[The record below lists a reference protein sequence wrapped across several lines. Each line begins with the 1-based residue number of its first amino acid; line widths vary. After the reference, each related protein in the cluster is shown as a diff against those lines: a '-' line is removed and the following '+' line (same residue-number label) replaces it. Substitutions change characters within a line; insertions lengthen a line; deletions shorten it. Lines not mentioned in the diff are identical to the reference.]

1 MDTNKGTTDLGTL
14 IGLLAGLGIILIGI
28 IQSGG
33 KLYWFFNFNSLL
45 IVLGGTFAATMVN
58 LPLRAVGNIFNV
70 LQNVF
75 RGEDYDYIGI
85 IEEIVQKAQKA
96 RKDGLLSLEADLPMM
111 RDGFFKNGI
120 ELAINERESSRLR
133 TFLNLEMNNISS
145 RHVAGQEMFLYMAS
159 YAPAFGMLGTVLG
172 LIIMMNNFSS
182 GGGDGMEITASY
194 DVAERFADL
203 LSGMG
208 LALITTFYGVF
219 MANMIFLP
227 IGGKLKRRSE
237 NELMLKSIVVEG
249 IISIH
254 AREHPILIKEKLMTF
269 APSQFR
275 YNTEIEISE
284 EKPLSSL
291 SAIKEKMEE
300 QREEPSDEE

>member
-33 KLYWFFNFNSLL
+33 KLYWFFNLNSLL

-96 RKDGLLSLEADLPMM
+96 RKDGLLSLEADLPTM

-182 GGGDGMEITASY
+182 GGEGMELTASY

-237 NELMLKSIVVEG
+237 NEMMLKSIVVEG

-284 EKPLSSL
+284 EKPSSSL

>member
-1 MDTNKGTTDLGTL
+1 MDSNKGTTDLGTL
-14 IGLLAGLGIILIGI
+14 IGLLAGMTIIVIGI
-28 IQSGG
+28 LQSGG
-33 KLYWFFNFNSLL
+33 KLFWFFNFNSLL
-45 IVLGGTFAATMVN
+45 IVVGGTFAATMVN
-58 LPLRAVGNIFNV
+58 LPLNAVK
-70 LQNVF
+70 NVF
-75 RGEDYDYIGI
+75 NILKNVFKGEDYDYVGI
-85 IEEIVQKAQKA
+85 INEIVEKAQKA
-96 RKDGLLSLEADLPMM
+96 RTDGLLSLEADLPNM
-111 RDGFFKNGI
+111 REGFFKNGI

-133 TFLNLEMNNISS
+133 TFLNLEMNNIAS
-145 RHVAGQEMFLYMAS
+145 RHIAGQELFLYMGS

-172 LIIMMNNFSS
+172 LIVMMNNFA
-182 GGGDGMEITASY
+182 GGDISSEISASY
-194 DVAERFADL
+194 DIADRFAEL

-237 NELMLKSIVVEG
+237 NEMMLKSIVVEG

-269 APSQFR
+269 VPSFVR
-275 YNTEIEISE
+275 YQPEEIVTES
-284 EKPLSSL
+284 KPKSSL

-300 QREEPSDEE
+300 RKEENDNIE

>member
-33 KLYWFFNFNSLL
+33 KLYWFFNLNSLL

-58 LPLRAVGNIFNV
+58 LPLRAVSNIFNV

-96 RKDGLLSLEADLPMM
+96 RKDGLLSLEADLPTM

-182 GGGDGMEITASY
+182 GGDGMDITASY
-194 DVAERFADL
+194 DVADRFADL

-237 NELMLKSIVVEG
+237 NEMMLKSIVVEG

-284 EKPLSSL
+284 EKTSSSL
-291 SAIKEKMEE
+291 STIKEKMEE
-300 QREEPSDEE
+300 QRKETSDEE

>member
-33 KLYWFFNFNSLL
+33 KLYWFFNLNSLL

-182 GGGDGMEITASY
+182 GGGGMEITASY

-237 NELMLKSIVVEG
+237 NEMMLKSIVVEG

-275 YNTEIEISE
+275 YNAEIEISE
-284 EKPLSSL
+284 EKPSSSL

-300 QREEPSDEE
+300 RREESSDEE

>member
-14 IGLLAGLGIILIGI
+14 IGLLAGFGIILIGI

-33 KLYWFFNFNSLL
+33 KLYWFFNLNSLL

-96 RKDGLLSLEADLPMM
+96 RKDGLLSLEADLPTM

-182 GGGDGMEITASY
+182 GGDGMEITASY

-237 NELMLKSIVVEG
+237 NEMMLKSIVVEG

-275 YNTEIEISE
+275 YNAEIEISE
-284 EKPLSSL
+284 EKPSSSL

-300 QREEPSDEE
+300 RREESSDEE

>member
-33 KLYWFFNFNSLL
+33 KLYWFFNLNSLL

-96 RKDGLLSLEADLPMM
+96 RKDGLLSLEADLPTM

-182 GGGDGMEITASY
+182 GGGGMEITASY

-237 NELMLKSIVVEG
+237 NEMMLKSIVVEG

>member
-33 KLYWFFNFNSLL
+33 QLYWFFNLNSLL

-96 RKDGLLSLEADLPMM
+96 RKDGLLSLEADLPTM

-182 GGGDGMEITASY
+182 GGGGIEITASY

-237 NELMLKSIVVEG
+237 NEMMLKSIVVEG

-269 APSQFR
+269 VPSQFR
-275 YNTEIEISE
+275 YNTAIEISE
-284 EKPLSSL
+284 EKPSSSL